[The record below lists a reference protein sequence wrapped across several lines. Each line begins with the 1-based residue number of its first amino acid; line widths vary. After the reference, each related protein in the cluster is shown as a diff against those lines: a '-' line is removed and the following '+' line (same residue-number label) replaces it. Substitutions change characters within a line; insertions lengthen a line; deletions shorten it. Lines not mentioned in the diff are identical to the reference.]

1 MTMKRKTK
9 KKKTRGSSSPC
20 HTGVPDSSDFHTAV
34 ARIAVAQIC
43 KSAGYRGAQ
52 TSALETLT
60 DVAVRYL
67 QSLAKAAA
75 TSAGST
81 GRTQCNLLDIIF
93 ASEDLHSDIGFRG
106 NSDPKRR
113 LYSLTDS
120 SILRDLMMFVN
131 RTRKIPF
138 AQSLPRCCHT
148 LPVYPPCFSSESAK
162 WNHIP
167 RWLPSFPEITDGAE
181 KTVAAAAVSEGGG
194 EGETAWEKKMHLN
207 DPDREISKLPV
218 KRKKVSFKI
227 AGDGGR
233 RNATEMEFGVDLRSG
248 ICKGGK
254 RISIHINDENHDSNS
269 KQSMK
274 MEFEEQSSRTKI
286 VI

>member
-1 MTMKRKTK
+1 MKRKTK
-9 KKKTRGSSSPC
+9 KKKTRGSSSSPC
-20 HTGVPDSSDFHTAV
+20 QTGVPESSDFHTAV

-67 QSLAKAAA
+67 QSLAKSAA

-93 ASEDLHSDIGFRG
+93 ASEELHSDIGFHG

-131 RTRKIPF
+131 RTREIPF
-138 AQSLPRCCHT
+138 AQPLPRLCHT
-148 LPVYPPCFSSESAK
+148 LPLNRPCFSGESAK

-181 KTVAAAAVSEGGG
+181 KMVAAAGDGDGDGEG
-194 EGETAWEKKMHLN
+194 EGETAWE
-207 DPDREISKLPV
+207 ISKLPE

-233 RNATEMEFGVDLRSG
+233 RNTTEMEFGVDLRSG

-254 RISIHINDENHDSNS
+254 RISVQINDEDHDANF

-274 MEFEEQSSRTKI
+274 MEFEEHSSRTKT